1 MGGGGGGADEL
12 NITGLETVIMHI
24 SSHWNYIHVIV
35 LIIISVI
42 IWVMPLAQQDLN
54 TASLS

>member
-1 MGGGGGGADEL
+1 MGGGGADEL

-24 SSHWNYIHVIV
+24 SSHWNYTHVIV